1 MRRLAII
8 CGSGLLPAIAAR
20 EAIAQGWSI
29 QLYVV
34 SEEEFAQ
41 QDGIEDLLQYCK
53 TVTLTQFG
61 NILRTLKKDSITDL
75 IMLGK
80 IKKEVLFKNPRFDLK
95 TLWLLSKLINR
106 NDNTIFYGIKKEL
119 EKIKINILPQSEFLK
134 KLLMKKKVYSKKKP
148 SKKDWKDIEF
158 GLYYAKK
165 IGALDIGQ
173 TVIVKNRTVLAV
185 EAIEGT
191 DLCIQRGG
199 KLSHGKG
206 AVVCKSAK
214 AKQDARFD
222 MPTVGM
228 QTLQSM
234 KESGCNILA
243 IEADEIFAITPKEI
257 IDFADKNKMIL
268 VATEVV
274 EIEI

>member
-80 IKKEVLFKNPRFDLK
+80 IKKEVLFKNLGFDLK

-191 DLCIQRGG
+191 DLCVQRGG

>member
-1 MRRLAII
+1 MRRLAIV
-8 CGSGLLPAIAAR
+8 CGSGVLPAIAAR

-53 TVTLTQFG
+53 TVTLTQA
-61 NILRTLKKDSITDL
+61 RKTLLSFKKDNITDL

-80 IKKEVLFKNPRFDLK
+80 IKKEVLFKNLKFDLK
-95 TLWLLSKLINR
+95 TLWLLSRLINR
-106 NDNTIFYGIKKEL
+106 NDDTIFYSIKKEL
-119 EKIKINILPQSEFLK
+119 EKININILPQSKFLK

-199 KLSHGKG
+199 KLSRGKG

-222 MPTVGM
+222 IPTVGM

-234 KESGCNILA
+234 KESNCNILA
-243 IEADEIFAITPKEI
+243 IEADETFVVTPKEI
-257 IDFADKNKMIL
+257 IDFVDKNKMIL